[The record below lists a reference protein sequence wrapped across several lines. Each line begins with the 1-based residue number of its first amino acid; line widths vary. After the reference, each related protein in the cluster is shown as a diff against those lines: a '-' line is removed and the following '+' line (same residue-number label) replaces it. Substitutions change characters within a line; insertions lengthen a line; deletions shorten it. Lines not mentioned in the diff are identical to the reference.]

1 MKKLK
6 TTQKEHLTL
15 SLLLETMYEWKN
27 IDFPATLKD
36 WKNFEQENKT
46 IALNILFAPYNTKQI
61 RQAYKSEYNY
71 NRYNQIILLM
81 ITDGKKWHYLA
92 LKSL

>member
-1 MKKLK
+1 
-6 TTQKEHLTL
+6 
-15 SLLLETMYEWKN
+15 MYEWKN

-61 RQAYKSEYNY
+61 RQTYKSEYNY
-71 NRYNQIILLM
+71 KRYNQIILLM
-81 ITDGKKWHYLA
+81 TTDAKKWHYLA